1 MGKDSIA
8 GQIIIGVVVAAIV
21 GIGGWLLGR
30 ATAPAVPPAL
40 TLLPETASA
49 QVGLDVEFN
58 AVTDVDPSNLTWRV
72 GGQLVG
78 QSHIAQCNTGDLRLR
93 CRFLVPGTY
102 SVSATV
108 TAANGLQAT
117 MHSPVTVVFPD
128 RYYTVFLQSPD
139 PDLRA
144 EAYRTLLR
152 RVDWVA
158 VQQAIDPLILL
169 YDPDRGRNVYAADT
183 EYDPDYEG
191 ADVLQGLKLRIPR
204 FREPPRD
211 LVVGQLQALGVAL
224 TEIPYSEAISAIEY
238 GAVDGG
244 FVALGDPTINLLEAD
259 LEELQSE

>member
-108 TAANGLQAT
+108 TAALHG
-117 MHSPVTVVFPD
+117 VFAKPGPG
-128 RYYTVFLQSPD
+128 S
-139 PDLRA
+139 A
-144 EAYRTLLR
+144 R
-152 RVDWVA
+152 RSVSNAVA
-158 VQQAIDPLILL
+158 AC
-169 YDPDRGRNVYAADT
+169 
-183 EYDPDYEG
+183 
-191 ADVLQGLKLRIPR
+191 
-204 FREPPRD
+204 
-211 LVVGQLQALGVAL
+211 
-224 TEIPYSEAISAIEY
+224 
-238 GAVDGG
+238 
-244 FVALGDPTINLLEAD
+244 
-259 LEELQSE
+259 